1 MATIQEKISALVPE
15 ATFSESGQL
24 YVTVP
29 DAQWHK
35 LAKALHDDKE
45 SPYDYL
51 IAIVGADW
59 GETLGCVYYLE
70 STSTAQRLA
79 VIVQTADR
87 EKPMLHS
94 VCDLWQSAN
103 LYERE
108 VYDFYGIVFINH
120 PDMRRLFLR
129 KDWVGYP
136 LRKDYNA
143 DPALNPIRLENEES
157 YDTSYSVVEKEDG
170 TLEEQHPV
178 IFTPEQ
184 YVVNIG
190 PQHPATHGVLRL
202 RTSLDGEIVT
212 KIDPYCGY
220 IHRGIEKLCES
231 LTYPQTLHFTD
242 RLDYLSAMQNRH
254 ALCLCIEDAL
264 QIEVPERVKYIR
276 TIMDELMRISS
287 HLLFW
292 ATFCMDLGGTTA
304 FFYGFRDREMILD
317 ILEETTGARMSFNY
331 NTIGGGERVLPLHA
345 RFAQRV
351 SRALYGQCH
360 SPTTHEGRR
369 CRFARK
375 SHLARPHGTVGTR
388 IGMGLR
394 CAQAHALRRI

>member
-70 STSTAQRLA
+70 STSTAQHLA

-143 DPALNPIRLENEES
+143 DPAINPIRLENEES
-157 YDTSYSVVEKEDG
+157 YDTSYTVIEKADG
-170 TLEEQHPV
+170 TLEEQQPV

-304 FFYGFRDREMILD
+304 FFYGFRDRE
-317 ILEETTGARMSFNY
+317 
-331 NTIGGGERVLPLHA
+331 
-345 RFAQRV
+345 
-351 SRALYGQCH
+351 
-360 SPTTHEGRR
+360 
-369 CRFARK
+369 
-375 SHLARPHGTVGTR
+375 
-388 IGMGLR
+388 
-394 CAQAHALRRI
+394 

>member
-157 YDTSYSVVEKEDG
+157 ERRRYTRR
-170 TLEEQHPV
+170 
-178 IFTPEQ
+178 
-184 YVVNIG
+184 
-190 PQHPATHGVLRL
+190 ATTRH
-202 RTSLDGEIVT
+202 
-212 KIDPYCGY
+212 
-220 IHRGIEKLCES
+220 
-231 LTYPQTLHFTD
+231 LHT
-242 RLDYLSAMQNRH
+242 
-254 ALCLCIEDAL
+254 
-264 QIEVPERVKYIR
+264 R
-276 TIMDELMRISS
+276 TICSKHRS
-287 HLLFW
+287 
-292 ATFCMDLGGTTA
+292 ATPRHTRCIA
-304 FFYGFRDREMILD
+304 PAYIARRRDSYQD
-317 ILEETTGARMSFNY
+317 
-331 NTIGGGERVLPLHA
+331 
-345 RFAQRV
+345 
-351 SRALYGQCH
+351 
-360 SPTTHEGRR
+360 
-369 CRFARK
+369 
-375 SHLARPHGTVGTR
+375 
-388 IGMGLR
+388 
-394 CAQAHALRRI
+394 